1 MADVRR
7 SEGGFLLSKV
17 HQLSGRVFNRLLREH
32 GIEFNSAQGR
42 ILFVLWKG
50 DSIPITELADET
62 MLSKSTLTSML
73 DRLEAAGHIRRD
85 QIPEDRRVI
94 LIHLTDENKRLK
106 NKYERV
112 SREMT
117 ELFYEGFTWE
127 EIKEFE
133 GYLRRMLENLKKHDL

>member
-73 DRLEAAGHIRRD
+73 DRLEEAGHIRRD
-85 QIPEDRRVI
+85 QSPKDRRVI

-106 NKYERV
+106 HKYERV
-112 SREMT
+112 SREMM

-133 GYLRRMLENLKKHDL
+133 GYLRRTLENLKKHDL

>member
-73 DRLEAAGHIRRD
+73 DRLEEAGHIRRD
-85 QIPEDRRVI
+85 QSPEDRRVI

-133 GYLRRMLENLKKHDL
+133 GYLRRTLENLKKHDL